1 MLPLW
6 VPRLCI
12 DAAILLIA
20 KEICCFKHS
29 VEKMVPHAIPK
40 RSLSLLTFLNP
51 VGALEDIAYINIT
64 ANIVF
69 C

>member
-1 MLPLW
+1 MLHLCA
-6 VPRLCI
+6 PRLCI
-12 DAAILLIA
+12 DAAFPLIA
-20 KEICCFKHS
+20 KEICCFKQS
-29 VEKMVPHAIPK
+29 VKKMIPHAIPK
-40 RSLSLLTFLNP
+40 RSLRILAFLNP